1 MAENPTPTASGTTRR
16 TFPGIDSAAFQH
28 PLDREATQ
36 QLKRLYGFDLLVAKF
51 LELRFEKLLY
61 IFNVANSVRVGEK
74 QFPKLYAM
82 LREGCEILDMP
93 EPELYVSQRPEVNAY
108 TFGHTNPYIVMFTGM
123 LNLMDDDETMAV
135 IAHELGHIKC
145 GHVLYN
151 TMANT
156 IRDLLAIVGQAT
168 LGVGTLIGLGIEAAL
183 INWRRRAELSADRAS
198 LAVIQN
204 PDICNSL
211 LAKLAGGSLKLADQL
226 NPEEFRNQARLLDA
240 ELDKGLLEKLYR
252 MWAEAFQGNHPFAVE
267 RAREIDA
274 WANSQEWADI
284 MAGSYPQAV
293 RKVQIRV
300 QAE

>member
-1 MAENPTPTASGTTRR
+1 
-16 TFPGIDSAAFQH
+16 
-28 PLDREATQ
+28 
-36 QLKRLYGFDLLVAKF
+36 
-51 LELRFEKLLY
+51 
-61 IFNVANSVRVGEK
+61 
-74 QFPKLYAM
+74 M
-82 LREGCEILDMP
+82 LRESCEILDMP
-93 EPELYVSQRPEVNAY
+93 EPELYVSQRAEVNAF
-108 TFGHTNPYIVMFTGM
+108 TFGHTNPYIVIFTGM

-145 GHVLYN
+145 GHVLYY

-168 LGVGTLIGLGIEAAL
+168 LGVGNLIGLGIEAAL

-198 LAVIQN
+198 LAVMQDA
-204 PDICNSL
+204 DICNSL

-226 NPEEFRNQARLLDA
+226 SPEEFRNQARLLDA
-240 ELDKGLLEKLYR
+240 EMDKGLLEKLYR

-274 WANSQEWADI
+274 WARSQEWADI
-284 MAGSYPQAV
+284 MAGSYPQAI
-293 RKVQIRV
+293 RKVQIKV